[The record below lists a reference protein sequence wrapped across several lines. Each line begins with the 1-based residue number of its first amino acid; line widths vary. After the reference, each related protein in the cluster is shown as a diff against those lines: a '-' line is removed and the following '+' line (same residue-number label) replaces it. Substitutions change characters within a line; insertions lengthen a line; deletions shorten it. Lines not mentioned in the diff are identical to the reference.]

1 MPFPYFGNSQ
11 KQEYVQHVNVLRHG
25 FTQRER
31 EAQHDLDMTAFKTF
45 CINAM
50 KTMSMSYMGLLAYTG
65 FKLSDA
71 ANIVKHLKSVHLGV
85 HCCALG
91 AGVIFAPLITPEVTI
106 FKEVLNRHHITT
118 EDNLG
123 KLVAMREEE
132 AACFRSQFSSEIS
145 KYSKKNSN
153 KNYSDD
159 LLSKSK
165 QVKSSEPIERDD
177 GFENFYAK
185 KYDRKTNTYGD
196 ELDSD

>member
-31 EAQHDLDMTAFKTF
+31 EAQHDLEITVLKTWLL
-45 CINAM
+45 NMA
-50 KTMSMSYMGLLAYTG
+50 KTMSLSYMGLLAYTG

-71 ANIVKHLKSVHLGV
+71 ANIVRHLKSVHLGT

-91 AGVIFAPLITPEVTI
+91 AGIFFGGLMTSEVRIT
-106 FKEVLNRHHITT
+106 KEVLNKHHITT

-123 KLVAMREEE
+123 KLIAMREEE
-132 AACFRSQFSSEIS
+132 AACFHSQFPTEIS
-145 KYSKKNSN
+145 KYSKKYSN

-165 QVKSSEPIERDD
+165 QLKSSEPLERDD

-185 KYDRKTNTYGD
+185 KHDRRTNTYGD
-196 ELDSD
+196 DLDSD

>member
-1 MPFPYFGNSQ
+1 MPFPYYGNSQ
-11 KQEYVQHVNVLRHG
+11 NQEYVQQINVLKHG

-31 EAQHDLDMTAFKTF
+31 EAENELDSTISKTF
-45 CINAM
+45 ALNVM
-50 KTMSMSYMGLLAYTG
+50 KTIPLSYVGLLAYTG

-71 ANIVKHLKSVHLGV
+71 ANIVKHLKSVHMGIHISAIGTGLV
-85 HCCALG
+85 
-91 AGVIFAPLITPEVTI
+91 FAAVMIPDTEIV
-106 FKEVLNRHHITT
+106 KRVLNKHHITT

-132 AACFRSQFSSEIS
+132 KACSQLLVNVQ
-145 KYSKKNSN
+145 KYTQNAK

-159 LLSKSK
+159 LLSLNK
-165 QVKSSEPIERDD
+165 QIRNREPLDKDD

-185 KYDRKTNTYGD
+185 KHDRRTNTYGD